1 VALILLF
8 HPIPQMDRV
17 PHVTP
22 PVCYKETK
30 QTLNKKNWKTPKCGS
45 DETLKADGNDS

>member
-1 VALILLF
+1 MEGVLLFTLQRENVALILLF

-30 QTLNKKNWKTPKCGS
+30 QTLNKKN
-45 DETLKADGNDS
+45 